1 MHFSKE
7 MFLELL
13 RTKKQK
19 NQIRLYFHF
28 TLRKIQTKAHYKNNC
43 DFYDLSDVNKYL
55 FLVFFCGTYPEGGY
69 TKMQKRCL
77 FRYKIKGF
85 YSPRPRIEDNVSR
98 LGIVSFDIL
107 NIPANVDVASC
118 MLA

>member
-1 MHFSKE
+1 MIKITATFTTCLMS
-7 MFLELL
+7 
-13 RTKKQK
+13 T
-19 NQIRLYFHF
+19 NIYFW
-28 TLRKIQTKAHYKNNC
+28 C
-43 DFYDLSDVNKYL
+43 
-55 FLVFFCGTYPEGGY
+55 FFCGTYPEGGY